1 MLQVM
6 KTDDGIARAYSL
18 DGTIFTIE
26 KGTNGQD
33 GKKAK
38 INTSDHLYKL
48 GWDEAKG
55 AQPWLQTTRCIGQL
69 RPLRA

>member
-38 INTSDHLYKL
+38 INTSDHLYRL
-48 GWDEAKG
+48 GWDEAKVHSHG
-55 AQPWLQTTRCIGQL
+55 FRLQY
-69 RPLRA
+69 A